1 MAKKFQDHT
10 ALDAEAFARGRDIF
24 DPQDGRRPNDAVR
37 ALATEV
43 INRLSHRHA
52 VAPVAVASDRVPLL
66 DARTDSRIDLLCRAL
81 LALDDQAA
89 TDIVM
94 EVHAEGADVDALYL
108 DYLAEAARRLGRW
121 WEEDRVSSVE
131 VVIAAGRIY
140 AIMRG
145 LRRLFGPGEQT
156 DTNRPRAV
164 FAAVPGETHTL
175 GVSMAA
181 DRLSRHGWE
190 IDLRAGL
197 SHDELVAEIGHKP
210 YPIIGLSA
218 SSQRMVFPLARL
230 IVALRVSNPGAW
242 IMVSGR
248 LAELEPDL
256 AEQVDADAVALDLP
270 SAETQMEAHLARLA
284 AHQRRG

>member
-1 MAKKFQDHT
+1 MPKKPQDNPV
-10 ALDAEAFARGRDIF
+10 LDAEAFARGRDVF
-24 DPQDGRRPNDAVR
+24 VARHDRLPNDAVR

-43 INRLSHRHA
+43 INRLSHRY
-52 VAPVAVASDRVPLL
+52 VTPPVTVASDRVPLL
-66 DARTDSRIDLLCRAL
+66 DTRTDARIDALCRAL
-81 LALDDQAA
+81 VALEDQAA

-94 EVHAEGADVDALYL
+94 EAHAEGADVDSLYL
-108 DYLAEAARRLGRW
+108 DYLAEAARRMGRW

-164 FAAVPGETHTL
+164 FAATPGETHTL

-181 DRLSRHGWE
+181 DQLSRHGWE

-197 SHDELVAEIGHKP
+197 THDELVAEIGHKT

-218 SSQRMVFPLARL
+218 SSARMLFPLARL

-256 AEQVDADAVALDLP
+256 AQQVDADAVALDLR
-270 SAETQMEAHLARLA
+270 SAEAQMEAHLSHMASN
-284 AHQRRG
+284 QRRG

>member
-1 MAKKFQDHT
+1 MSKKSQDHP
-10 ALDAEAFARGRDIF
+10 ALDSAAFARGRSIF
-24 DPQDGRRPNDAVR
+24 DHDDDRRPKEAVR

-43 INRLSHRHA
+43 INRLSHRH
-52 VAPVAVASDRVPLL
+52 VAPPVVVASDRAPLL
-66 DARTDSRIDLLCRAL
+66 DSRTDARIDLLCRAL
-81 LALDDQAA
+81 LAVDDQAA

-94 EVHAEGADVDALYL
+94 EAHAKGAGVDALYL

-145 LRRLFGPGEQT
+145 LRRLFGPGDQT
-156 DTNRPRAV
+156 NTNRPRAV
-164 FAAVPGETHTL
+164 FAATPGETHTL

-181 DRLSRHGWE
+181 DHLSRHGWE

-197 SHDELVAEIGHKP
+197 THDELVAEIGHKP

-218 SSQRMVFPLARL
+218 SSQRMLFPLARL

-248 LAELEPDL
+248 LAEIEPDL
-256 AEQVDADAVALDLP
+256 AQQVDADAVALDLP
-270 SAETQMEAHLARLA
+270 AAEAQMEAHLARLA
-284 AHQRRG
+284 SNQRRG